1 MKSLPHLVV
10 LLLGASS
17 FTAVVAAERASLCQE
32 LAKQVRQSAPTD
44 TEKALSTGL
53 VIAQPE
59 PPDRWGPR
67 EKAMNARL
75 RKALETK
82 GALSE
87 EGPGSV
93 MELEHLPD
101 TSVYMGSVVAGT
113 AECQTAAFATLTPDG
128 VGRVLP
134 EPAGYMGACWNIQGS
149 LARVLGHPAYVESGA
164 VSSTSAD
171 VVVRVTPWTG
181 HDWASPC
188 QLTVEFNYTIKL
200 AQQFCS
206 VAAPCRA
213 AGSIAPDIAREY
225 VAYYAAGQWP
235 MRSIDEDM
243 VPDFIAAAGNAGGP
257 QAQAVVNAGWQVLKR
272 RQQAEYAGISPSY
285 GTMASVFPTFGHEA
299 PNGVWDYGFSYVKFV
314 LVPLMLDGRL
324 YLGAVGHNG
333 VGWREGSNILFA
345 VYLAPGAE
353 QDDLVPVAGFV
364 IVRKPSVLK
373 GTVVAEGG
381 SAVPERP

>member
-17 FTAVVAAERASLCQE
+17 LTAVVAAEPASLCQE
-32 LAKQVRQSAPTD
+32 LAKQVRQSAPPD

-134 EPAGYMGACWNIQGS
+134 EPAGYMGACWNI
-149 LARVLGHPAYVESGA
+149 
-164 VSSTSAD
+164 
-171 VVVRVTPWTG
+171 
-181 HDWASPC
+181 
-188 QLTVEFNYTIKL
+188 
-200 AQQFCS
+200 
-206 VAAPCRA
+206 
-213 AGSIAPDIAREY
+213 
-225 VAYYAAGQWP
+225 
-235 MRSIDEDM
+235 
-243 VPDFIAAAGNAGGP
+243 
-257 QAQAVVNAGWQVLKR
+257 
-272 RQQAEYAGISPSY
+272 
-285 GTMASVFPTFGHEA
+285 
-299 PNGVWDYGFSYVKFV
+299 
-314 LVPLMLDGRL
+314 
-324 YLGAVGHNG
+324 
-333 VGWREGSNILFA
+333 
-345 VYLAPGAE
+345 
-353 QDDLVPVAGFV
+353 
-364 IVRKPSVLK
+364 
-373 GTVVAEGG
+373 
-381 SAVPERP
+381 